1 MINLYG
7 NQKSKSKYLVDQQL
21 LVQKKAMYLPVK
33 KLIKKILDDLILKKE
48 KLAKL
53 QQEKSDSEKKRMEM
67 IRVLQK
73 DKESNQLKLVREQG
87 AKE

>member
-1 MINLYG
+1 
-7 NQKSKSKYLVDQQL
+7 
-21 LVQKKAMYLPVK
+21 
-33 KLIKKILDDLILKKE
+33 LDDLILKKE